1 LRIALVYDVVYPFVV
16 GGVQRRNHAVA
27 SHLARRH
34 RVTFYGFES
43 WDETGEGL
51 LPGCRY
57 VGVGRPEPLYTA
69 SGRRRFSE
77 ALLFALRLIGPLGRG
92 DDEVWDIANFPY
104 LSIPAAWAMSKLRK
118 RALVVTWHEFWGPYW
133 DERLGRL
140 GFLGRLLERACLALS
155 PTIVTVSRFTRDR
168 IVAAGVDPAKV
179 HVVPNGID
187 IGAIRNAPL
196 AAVPSDL
203 IWAGRL
209 VAHKQPG
216 LALRA
221 FALLHQADPS
231 LRFVV
236 VGDGPERERL
246 EALAGELG
254 VAGAVRF
261 AGFVERPEELFGLM
275 KASRVLLAPSKKE
288 GFGIMV
294 VEGWAAGLPAVV
306 CREPESA
313 LPELIDDPLAGRVA
327 ASTPEAV
334 AAACAELL
342 TREGRGN
349 RALLAERAARYDWRR
364 VASELEEVYR
374 TAIGGTLG

>member
-1 LRIALVYDVVYPFVV
+1 MRIALVYDVVYPFVV
-16 GGVQRRNHAVA
+16 GGVQRRNHALA
-27 SHLARRH
+27 SHLVGRH
-34 RVTFYGFES
+34 QVTFYGFQSWSES
-43 WDETGEGL
+43 GEGL

-57 VGVGRPEPLYTA
+57 IGVGRPEPLYTA
-69 SGRRRFSE
+69 SGKRRLRE
-77 ALLFALRLIGPLGRG
+77 ALLFGFRLIGPLGRG
-92 DDEVWDIANFPY
+92 DEEVWDVANFPFF
-104 LSIPAAWAMSKLRK
+104 SIPVAWALSKLRR

-133 DERLGRL
+133 DERLGKL

-168 IVAAGVDPAKV
+168 IVAAGVDPARV

-187 IGAIRNAPL
+187 IEAIRNAP
-196 AAVPSDL
+196 AADIPSDL
-203 IWAGRL
+203 IGAGRL

-221 FALLHQADPS
+221 FALLHRADPS
-231 LRFVV
+231 LRFVG
-236 VGDGPERERL
+236 VGDGPERVPL

-254 VAGAVRF
+254 VEGAVRF
-261 AGFVERPEELFGLM
+261 AGFVEKPEELFGLM

-306 CREPESA
+306 CQGPESA
-313 LPELIDDPLAGRVA
+313 LPELVDDPVAGRVA

-334 AAACAELL
+334 AAACTELL
-342 TREGRGN
+342 AREEPGN
-349 RALLAERAARYDWRR
+349 RALLAKRAARY
-364 VASELEEVYR
+364 
-374 TAIGGTLG
+374 G